1 MNDGSEKNANVSWLL
16 NFRISVFMK
25 SAVRPCLQGGRVTLV
40 LGLPKQE
47 DYPSTRVFLLFL
59 QGRWGFHTLVLG

>member
-16 NFRISVFMK
+16 NFRIRVLMK

-59 QGRWGFHTLVLG
+59 QGRWGFHTLALG